1 MMKLVGWAQ
10 SVVTFHG
17 GASQHLDGVA
27 FIFRVHRCWA

>member
-27 FIFRVHRCWA
+27 FIFRVHLVLA